1 MSTPTRGKITK
12 ADIEQKL
19 RNLQGDVE
27 GKIASQRQKI
37 IGAVVGV
44 GVLTILIAFLL
55 GRRSGKKRNTVV
67 EIRRF

>member
-1 MSTPTRGKITK
+1 MSTPKTGKITK

-37 IGAVVGV
+37 IGAAVAV
-44 GVLTILIAFLL
+44 GVLTILLTFFL
-55 GRRSGKKRNTVV
+55 GRRSGKKKNTVV

>member
-1 MSTPTRGKITK
+1 MSAPPTGKVSK

-27 GKIASQRQKI
+27 QTIASQRQKI
-37 IGAVVGV
+37 IGAAVAV
-44 GVLTILIAFLL
+44 GVLTILLAFLL
-55 GRRSGKKRNTVV
+55 GRRSGKKKNTVV

>member
-1 MSTPTRGKITK
+1 MSTTATGKVTK
-12 ADIEQKL
+12 GDIEQKL

-37 IGAVVGV
+37 IGGAIAVAA
-44 GVLTILIAFLL
+44 LTIMLAFLL
-55 GRRSGKKRNTVV
+55 GRRSGKKKNTVV

>member
-1 MSTPTRGKITK
+1 MSTPKTGKITK
-12 ADIEQKL
+12 ADVEQKL

-37 IGAVVGV
+37 IGAAVAV
-44 GVLTILIAFLL
+44 GVLTILLTFFL
-55 GRRSGKKRNTVV
+55 GRRSGKKKNTVV

>member
-1 MSTPTRGKITK
+1 MSAPKTGNITK

-27 GKIASQRQKI
+27 SKIASQRQKI
-37 IGAVVGV
+37 IGAAVAV
-44 GVLTILIAFLL
+44 GVLTILLTFFL
-55 GRRSGKKRNTVV
+55 GRRSGKKKNTVV

>member
-1 MSTPTRGKITK
+1 MSAPTSGRVTK
-12 ADIEQKL
+12 GDIEQKL

-37 IGAVVGV
+37 IGAVAAV
-44 GVLTILIAFLL
+44 GVLTILIAFVL
-55 GRRSGKKRNTVV
+55 GRRSGKKKNTVV

>member
-1 MSTPTRGKITK
+1 MSTPKTGKITK

-27 GKIASQRQKI
+27 EKIASQRQKI
-37 IGAVVGV
+37 IGAAVAV
-44 GVLTILIAFLL
+44 GVLTILVTFFL
-55 GRRSGKKRNTVV
+55 GRRSGKKKNTVV